1 MSQDQNT
8 NNSCETDVCEAC
20 GTIVELGSV
29 ITADDTELRLPFSG
43 EEEAVALLVQKYS
56 EAAKARF
63 STVEINVKKNS
74 GGSDLSLRFECT
86 AEKLIFEMGLSSI
99 K

>member
-1 MSQDQNT
+1 MSQDQNIS
-8 NNSCETDVCEAC
+8 NSNETDVCEAC

-29 ITADDTELRLPFSG
+29 IAEGDNVLVLPFSG
-43 EEEAVALLVQKYS
+43 EAEAVSRLVEKYS
-56 EAAKARF
+56 EAAKERF
-63 STVEINVKKNS
+63 STVEINVEKK
-74 GGSDLSLRFECT
+74 SDGVELTLRFECT

>member
-20 GTIVELGSV
+20 GSIVELGSV

-43 EEEAVALLVQKYS
+43 EATAVDQLVTKYS

-63 STVEINVKKNS
+63 STVEINVEKKS
-74 GGSDLSLRFECT
+74 GGSELSLRFECT
-86 AEKLIFEMGLSSI
+86 AEKLIFEMGLSTI